1 MAPDVNI
8 LEDNTSVYVWKGG
21 QVCNDC
27 ETEVNEC
34 ETFSPCYNNATCE
47 DLIAGYRCHCL
58 PGYNGKCDR
67 RLYSN

>member
-1 MAPDVNI
+1 MI
-8 LEDNTSVYVWKGG
+8 ITG
-21 QVCNDC
+21 NDC

-67 RLYSN
+67 RLYSNWL

>member
-1 MAPDVNI
+1 MI
-8 LEDNTSVYVWKGG
+8 ITG
-21 QVCNDC
+21 NDC

-58 PGYNGKCDR
+58 PGYND
-67 RLYSN
+67 SNWL